1 MTIYPVLFLGK
12 QMKEGF
18 ELALLSSEPSV
29 MTSKPTSHRVKNFYE
44 ITMVKDTL
52 LSDPFSP
59 GFGLAAFNLVTTV

>member
-29 MTSKPTSHRVKNFYE
+29 MTSKPTSHRVKNFHE
-44 ITMVKDTL
+44 ITLVKGTL
-52 LSDPFSP
+52 MLNTFSP